1 MCIYIYC
8 NFLLKKEMRQNSQ
21 VKHTFFFYNIH
32 NNLPEFCSTKD
43 NEVFSVT
50 AELGGVDVGALRQE
64 AEQVLQEVVGGDGG
78 QVPLQLRQDQQLHLL
93 E

>member
-1 MCIYIYC
+1 
-8 NFLLKKEMRQNSQ
+8 MRQNSQ
-21 VKHTFFFYNIH
+21 VQHTFFFYNIH